1 MYDSDERSA
10 NIPDDTLITD
20 ALDTDESYL
29 DEASL
34 EQTEENFENSAEEL
48 DGGQIEPRE
57 EFVSDESYG
66 DERSDDGEDG
76 EDSEE
81 IRRFNH
87 VISLIESGECDL
99 ESGMAMLQENAK
111 KGCNLSAFYLDE
123 IYSNKDSELYNPA
136 LAFDNYR
143 LSAKYGSS
151 AGCYKTALCLSQGF
165 GCERDE
171 ESALRAFSIGAT
183 QSNADCIFAL
193 GVCYEFGIG
202 CEIDLAEAVSLY
214 AEAAMYEHPA
224 AISNLGGCYFYGH
237 GVEQDKARA
246 IELFASAADLGN
258 SSAQCRLDVCYE
270 SGDGC
275 DADTELAFK
284 CYRRAAKAGNP
295 IALYRLALCYD
306 KGLGTEQNFAQS
318 YKYYSRAAASGHAE
332 AMYEA
337 GKMCMAGRGTKKD
350 VTTAYKMF
358 SAATEAG
365 LAKAHFEVG
374 NCFFEGIGTVRNRAN
389 AYDHYQNAF
398 EAGGCAADAAF
409 RLGLCKL
416 KGLGTDKNER
426 EAFEWFCRGDELGS
440 VEAMYMKGECLTYG
454 VGTDKDLEA
463 AAEAYLKAVK
473 TEEQISDR
481 VVPAML
487 SMAICYENGIGI
499 HKNYKKALELYKK
512 ASEYGNADAMY
523 RAGRTI
529 MSSADMKTEYSV
541 ARVYILRAARKGHL
555 PAMLLMGIF
564 ADEGRGIPQ
573 NREDAK
579 RWYTKAV
586 NTETATTP
594 PLFDFPERF
603 AENTRL
609 AVESKIEAQ
618 YKLGMLIARHSPS
631 TQSYISAYE
640 YIAAAASMGH
650 EGAQTEIS
658 KIYVFGGDLKAY
670 YDSHFS
676 REDATFA
683 DGDPDPDK
691 ETLAAALNRL
701 GDAFFEGKAMLK
713 KNEAAATRCYRM
725 SAELGHIDAAY
736 SYGWCLRHG
745 SGVRENDVEAAKW
758 LKLSADA
765 GNANAAYSYG
775 LCCEEGAGTGIK
787 TRRDALSYYRKAAA
801 SGHADAA
808 QRYIM
813 LSERDE

>member
-1 MYDSDERSA
+1 MRES
-10 NIPDDTLITD
+10 NTNPNNLPDDDILITE
-20 ALDTDESYL
+20 ALDEIAEESSSN
-29 DEASL
+29 EASL
-34 EQTEENFENSAEEL
+34 DLTEENIEIGSTEAVADNITDDEPSRDKCALDDEEQAEEARNSKYY
-48 DGGQIEPRE
+48 QI
-57 EFVSDESYG
+57 
-66 DERSDDGEDG
+66 
-76 EDSEE
+76 
-81 IRRFNH
+81 
-87 VISLIESGECDL
+87 ISLIESGECDL
-99 ESGMAMLQENAK
+99 ESGMAQLQANAK
-111 KGCNLSAFYLDE
+111 DGCSLSAFYLAE
-123 IYSNKDSELYNPA
+123 IYSDKNSELYNPA

-143 LSAKYGSS
+143 LSAKCGKSE
-151 AGCYKTALCLSQGF
+151 GCYKTALCLAQGF
-165 GCERDE
+165 GCEKDE
-171 ESALRAFSIGAT
+171 ANALIALSIGAT
-183 QSNADCIFAL
+183 LSNANCIFAL

-202 CEIDLAEAVSLY
+202 CEINYAEAFSLY

-224 AISNLGGCYFYGH
+224 AINNLGGCYFYGH

-246 IELFASAADLGN
+246 IELFASAADLGD
-258 SSAQCRLDVCYE
+258 SSAQCRLGVCYE
-270 SGDGC
+270 NGDGC
-275 DADTELAFK
+275 DADSELAFK
-284 CYRRAAKAGNP
+284 CYRRAAKVGNP

-306 KGLGTEQNFAQS
+306 KGIGTEQNFAQS
-318 YKYYSRAAASGHAE
+318 YKYYSRAAAAGHSE

-350 VTTAYKMF
+350 LTTAYKMF

-389 AYDHYQNAF
+389 AYDHYQKAF
-398 EAGGCAADAAF
+398 ESDGCAADAAF

-416 KGLGTDKNER
+416 KGLGTDKDEI

-440 VEAMYMKGECLTYG
+440 VEATYMKGECLTYG

-487 SMAICYENGIGI
+487 SMAICYESGIGI
-499 HKNYKKALELYKK
+499 HKNYQRALELYKK

-683 DGDPDPDK
+683 DGDPDPDR

-713 KNEAAATRCYRM
+713 KNESAAARCYKT

-745 SGVRENDVEAAKW
+745 VGVKENDVEAAKW
-758 LKLSADA
+758 LKMSADA

-787 TRRDALSYYRKAAA
+787 NRRDALSYYRKAAA

-808 QRYIM
+808 QRYIL